1 MSSIFSNS
9 VAAVQLVGRDRS
21 CASSVVR
28 NAKLALRRI
37 ANRGWSSSATD
48 HFLGP
53 GAFES
58 FESSIYWT
66 AAAVAF

>member
-1 MSSIFSNS
+1 
-9 VAAVQLVGRDRS
+9 
-21 CASSVVR
+21 
-28 NAKLALRRI
+28 LALRRI